1 MKEIA
6 SLKEKKKR
14 KSLQLMTRLELIIS
28 ILAWISALICCVVS
42 GMSIFVA
49 YKVDKRSREALS
61 EVRQKD
67 TDSELCLVK
76 VHGILV
82 HSLK

>member
-28 ILAWISALICCVVS
+28 ILAWISALICLTLLIW
-42 GMSIFVA
+42 MFVA
-49 YKVDKRSREALS
+49 KADLIFLTIFSVATMFTMNQRNYYSKQVITLN
-61 EVRQKD
+61 
-67 TDSELCLVK
+67 
-76 VHGILV
+76 
-82 HSLK
+82 